1 MHKRLLVALIS
12 VCAFAA
18 VAAIPATASKKVTL
32 KYFSKVESATVTDA
46 NGAPLTGEP
55 TVGSHLEVT
64 DRNYLGNHK
73 KHERKYSST
82 DHLVCTFTGP
92 NTALC
97 DGQFAIGGS
106 MLLVQHQNI
115 TFKDAGLT
123 VAITGGTGKFKGM
136 KGTVVST
143 NIGDNSD
150 DVITLH

>member
-18 VAAIPATASKKVTL
+18 VAAIPATASKRITL
-32 KYFSKVESATVTDA
+32 KYFSKVESASVTDA
-46 NGAPLTGEP
+46 NGNPLAGEP

-82 DHLVCTFTGP
+82 DHLNCTFTGT

-106 MLLVQHQNI
+106 MLLVQHQ
-115 TFKDAGLT
+115 
-123 VAITGGTGKFKGM
+123 GTA
-136 KGTVVST
+136 VST